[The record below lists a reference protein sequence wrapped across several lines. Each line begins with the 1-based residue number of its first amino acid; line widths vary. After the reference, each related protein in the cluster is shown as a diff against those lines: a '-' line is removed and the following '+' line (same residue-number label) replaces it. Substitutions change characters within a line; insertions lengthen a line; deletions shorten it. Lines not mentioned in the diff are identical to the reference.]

1 MTTYRHIEVLLAIAL
16 LTACSKPYY
25 DDDVGV
31 GDGNVTLRFLAD
43 ATRASVAD
51 YFTKLNVQL
60 FAQDGSKVFDKVKTQ
75 QAGDANFGMMN
86 MELSEGTYTVVA
98 VGHSSTISATI
109 KSPTSV
115 QFTASD
121 GEKLTDTFCYCE
133 PLIFNGSAITQDC
146 LMQRATAMVRFVFT
160 DEETPDNVVR
170 MRFDYTGGSA
180 NFNPTTLQ
188 GITKSTQSEARTLSD
203 EYRIYTFPY
212 LSDSGTLKI
221 TANALSA
228 DGSTVKQRV
237 FENVPVTRNRIT
249 TLQGTFFADSD
260 FNTTQSQIGFS
271 VNGEWDGEDVYEF

>member
-16 LTACSKPYY
+16 LTACGKPYY
-25 DDDVGV
+25 DDGVGV
-31 GDGNVTLRFLAD
+31 GDGNVTLRFLTD
-43 ATRASVAD
+43 ATRAGVAD

-75 QAGDANFGMMN
+75 QAGDAHFGMMN

-133 PLIFNGSAITQDC
+133 PLVFDGSAITQDC
-146 LMQRATAMVRFVFT
+146 LMQRATAMVRFIFT

-221 TANALSA
+221 TANALST